1 MPWEAI
7 APAGAAFLLVAA
19 VVVYGATHPAPRP
32 PAPSRLT
39 WVRLASTLRYLA
51 LLALGGYGVLLL
63 VVLVFS
69 VWLLGDVG
77 ALRSA
82 AWGAPALLAIA
93 VPVFVALA
101 WLEGRLRG

>member
-1 MPWEAI
+1 VGGDRAGRRGV
-7 APAGAAFLLVAA
+7 PARGGGGRLR
-19 VVVYGATHPAPRP
+19 GDAPRT
-32 PAPSRLT
+32 AAARASRLT